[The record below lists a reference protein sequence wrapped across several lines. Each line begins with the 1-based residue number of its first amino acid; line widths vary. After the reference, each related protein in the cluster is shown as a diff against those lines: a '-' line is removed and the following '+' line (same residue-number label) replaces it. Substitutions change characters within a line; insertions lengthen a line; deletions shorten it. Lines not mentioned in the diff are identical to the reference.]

1 MCDHYAQQIRSYLE
15 SQLPEMLSLL
25 EDLVNR
31 NTSSDFK
38 EGIDQAGNLMAEA
51 YRKLGFEIEILQH
64 HDCGNGVIARKK
76 GNGKNILLI
85 CHLDSVFPEGTARL
99 KSFRI
104 EGGKAMGNGVLDM
117 KACLVG
123 CLYAVKAL
131 EALNIDN
138 LPGLTVF
145 MSGDEEKGSLAVL
158 DAIQKEGR
166 RSQWCLVTEGS
177 RPGMAVVVQRKGNA
191 FARITAHGRAA
202 HAGNEPHV
210 GRNAVVELALKAAK
224 LNALNDF
231 EKGTTVAITRMSGG
245 TNRIIIPE
253 DAFMDVD
260 MRFYTMEEWEKV
272 HNTFIDIL
280 AAPEIEGVTLRYDL
294 TFNRPPLAQTPDTLL
309 NVVKEASKELNMDF
323 LTVRPGGV
331 SDGNFVSAIGVP
343 VVDGMGPAGGMMC
356 SPEEFLEID
365 TMVPCAARLALVI
378 AKLGAAD

>member
-177 RPGMAVVVQRKGNA
+177 RPGMAVVVQRKGHA

-272 HNTFIDIL
+272 HNAFIDIL

-365 TMVPCAARLALVI
+365 TMGPCAARLALVI

>member
-202 HAGNEPHV
+202 HAGNEPQV

-224 LNALNDF
+224 LNTLNDF

>member
-1 MCDHYAQQIRSYLE
+1 
-15 SQLPEMLSLL
+15 
-25 EDLVNR
+25 
-31 NTSSDFK
+31 
-38 EGIDQAGNLMAEA
+38 MAEA

>member
-272 HNTFIDIL
+272 HNAFIDIL

>member
-64 HDCGNGVIARKK
+64 HDGGNGVIARKK

>member
-177 RPGMAVVVQRKGNA
+177 RPGMAGVVQRKGNA

>member
-1 MCDHYAQQIRSYLE
+1 MCDLYAQQIRSYLD

>member
-224 LNALNDF
+224 LNTLNDF

-272 HNTFIDIL
+272 HNAFIDIL

>member
-224 LNALNDF
+224 LNTLNDF

>member
-104 EGGKAMGNGVLDM
+104 EGGKAM

-177 RPGMAVVVQRKGNA
+177 RPGLAVVVQRKGNA